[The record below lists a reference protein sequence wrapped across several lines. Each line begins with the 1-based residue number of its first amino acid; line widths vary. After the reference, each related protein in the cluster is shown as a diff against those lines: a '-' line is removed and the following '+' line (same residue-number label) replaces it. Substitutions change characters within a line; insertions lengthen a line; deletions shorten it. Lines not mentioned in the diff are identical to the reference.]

1 MSRRVVAFLACVL
14 RASRTFLAPAATSS
28 AVFAALLLAA
38 AMSPVAAQVQRS
50 FPQNALRGS
59 IVFGQTPEAL
69 LNGKPARLAPG
80 ARIRDAANM
89 MLLPG
94 TVQGGKFLV
103 HYTVDTYGLV
113 KDVWILTRQEA
124 ANKTWPATPAQAAAW
139 QFDPA
144 AQTWT
149 KP

>member
-1 MSRRVVAFLACVL
+1 MPRSVVAFLACAL
-14 RASRTFLAPAATSS
+14 RAPRALPSRAFLAI
-28 AVFAALLLAA
+28 VLLAGATTA
-38 AMSPVAAQVQRS
+38 AQAQVQRQ

-59 IVFGQTPEAL
+59 LAFGQTPEVL

-113 KDVWILTRQEA
+113 KDIWILTPQEA
-124 ANKTWPATPAQAAAW
+124 ANKTWPVTPAQAAAW
-139 QFDPA
+139 RFDPA

-149 KP
+149 RP